1 MICCETAILG
11 CVYVY
16 LIMSFYVAMR
26 VVAGA
31 DMRLVVFHGVCIRG
45 YQCVL
50 T

>member
-1 MICCETAILG
+1 MICCETAIRG

-16 LIMSFYVAMR
+16 LIMSFYVVMR
-26 VVAGA
+26 VVVGAG
-31 DMRLVVFHGVCIRG
+31 MRLVVFHGVCMRG